1 MHYVKW
7 VQRVILSMQEASDHL
22 KEHTQRIRTENQ
34 RLRSELQRLIESTND
49 LHLQKKRLEK
59 QHQALLR
66 EHQYNQDLLQMR
78 GSAFRNL
85 ENSSGYNFRN
95 SGHEVTSGS
104 TTTLPGI
111 SRASTQR

>member
-1 MHYVKW
+1 MLNA
-7 VQRVILSMQEASDHL
+7 ILPMQEASDHL

-34 RLRSELQRLIESTND
+34 RLRSELQQLIESTND
-49 LHLQKKRLEK
+49 LHFQKKRLEK

-85 ENSSGYNFRN
+85 ENSSGYNFSN
-95 SGHEVTSGS
+95 SSHEVTSGN

-111 SRASTQR
+111 SRASTRR